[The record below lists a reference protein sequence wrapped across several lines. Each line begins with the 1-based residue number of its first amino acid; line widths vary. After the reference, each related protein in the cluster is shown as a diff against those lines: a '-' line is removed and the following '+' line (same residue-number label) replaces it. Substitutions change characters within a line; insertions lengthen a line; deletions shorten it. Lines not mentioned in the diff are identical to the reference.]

1 MSFFSAV
8 ASGVS
13 GLIRGGSNSAVVSTA
28 SESQTATIEEVVTQT
43 ESVTIEEAME
53 VDGVTNGGV
62 TSEQI
67 DQPTA
72 GPSNTRTITPPN
84 MPARA
89 SSVPLGKEI
98 ARMPRFGYVYDVRMM
113 HHTPVFDDLDHPEQ
127 PARISGIYKKLR
139 DGGCLKHMKMVPIRV
154 VRKSEVMLVHSEDH
168 WDKVQ
173 QIARKHFFVKYLWRL
188 LLTRLYFIHFQT

>member
-13 GLIRGGSNSAVVSTA
+13 GLIRGGSNSAVA
-28 SESQTATIEEVVTQT
+28 SSNPESQTGIIEEVVTQA
-43 ESVTIEEAME
+43 ESVTIEEAMDI
-53 VDGVTNGGV
+53 DGVPNGYI

-72 GPSNTRTITPPN
+72 GPSNTQGTARPN
-84 MPARA
+84 TPARA
-89 SSVPLGKEI
+89 SSVPLGQEVV
-98 ARMPRFGYVYDVRMM
+98 RMPRFGYVYDVRMM

-139 DGGCLKHMKMVPIRV
+139 DGGCLKHMKMVPIRA
-154 VRKSEVMLVHSEDH
+154 VRKSEVLLVHSEDH

-173 QIARKHFFVKYLWRL
+173 QIARI
-188 LLTRLYFIHFQT
+188 YFR